1 MPKKKSSRKAA
12 KKTMAPQIPA
22 VDEGDVSAIA
32 GDNQNVESDAPPAP
46 RRSMEADSEA
56 AGGDVERFVE

>member
-12 KKTMAPQIPA
+12 KKAVAPQIPA

-32 GDNQNVESDAPPAP
+32 GENSNVESDAPPAA

-56 AGGDVERFVE
+56 GSGDVERFVE